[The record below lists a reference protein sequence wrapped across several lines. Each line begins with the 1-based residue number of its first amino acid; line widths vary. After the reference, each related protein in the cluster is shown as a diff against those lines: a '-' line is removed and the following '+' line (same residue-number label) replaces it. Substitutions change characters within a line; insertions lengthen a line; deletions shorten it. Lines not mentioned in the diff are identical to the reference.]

1 MLNKLPNELIY
12 VICEKL
18 DLNSINN
25 IKYTNIKL
33 YNVINGLS
41 NSLLKNEC
49 KKFHKKLK
57 AADILTSL
65 ENFCKIIINKYTY
78 NSYKNTS
85 YKLKNPLKNLTNYI
99 EKNNLNNICLYNIS
113 YNLHVNKLFKNILDH
128 FIYYETLKNY
138 DKIKLLFL
146 YNFIQIEQFNIF
158 EIDYYIDFIENIT
171 YNKYYK
177 KYDDIIINY
186 YSFIIKILNFENT
199 FLYEYNKNYTSCL
212 EFLSFENLYKISKW
226 IITPHMMQK
235 LISYKPLNLDTS
247 ELKTCCNIC
256 FKKPI
261 EEIVKVKFNMREDEL
276 IGHNFLCI
284 NNILLKNTNKTLPN
298 SILLYIR
305 KIQKTLVN
313 QYIYIIDPKTNKPK
327 KLKNNELHYNMI
339 RIINKKQN
347 YLINKIFN

>member
-1 MLNKLPNELIY
+1 MLDKLPYELIY

-25 IKYTNIKL
+25 LKYTNIKL
-33 YNVINGLS
+33 YKSINGLS
-41 NSLLKNEC
+41 NSLLKGEC
-49 KKFHKKLK
+49 KKFNKKLK
-57 AADILTSL
+57 AKEILTSL

-78 NSYKNTS
+78 NTYKNTS
-85 YKLKNPLKNLTNYI
+85 YKLKNPIKSLTYYI
-99 EKNNLNNICLYNIS
+99 ERNNLNNICLYNIS

-128 FIYYETLKNY
+128 FIYYETLENY

-158 EIDYYIDFIENIT
+158 EIDYYIEFIENIT
-171 YNKYYK
+171 YNKYYN

-186 YSFIIKILNFENT
+186 YSFIIKILNYENT
-199 FLYEYNKNYTSCL
+199 YIYDYDNYNTFL

-235 LISYKPLNLDTS
+235 LISYKPLNLNTT

-261 EEIVKVKFNMREDEL
+261 EEVVKIKFNMREDEL
-276 IGHNFLCI
+276 IAHNFSCI
-284 NNILLKNTNKTLPN
+284 NDILFKNTNKTLPN
-298 SILLYIR
+298 YILLYIR

-313 QYIYIIDPKTNKPK
+313 QYIYITDPKTNKRK
-327 KLKNNELHYNMI
+327 KLKNNNSNYNI
-339 RIINKKQN
+339 LRIINRKQN